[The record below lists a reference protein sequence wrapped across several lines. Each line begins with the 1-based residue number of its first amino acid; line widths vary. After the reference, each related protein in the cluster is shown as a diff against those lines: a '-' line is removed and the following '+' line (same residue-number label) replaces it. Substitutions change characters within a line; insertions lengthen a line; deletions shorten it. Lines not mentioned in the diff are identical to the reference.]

1 MKQHWAEEMVE
12 QQCSSV
18 TAMADFL
25 CSSWMWATAGRRV
38 SFGDM
43 TLQLKQ
49 PLKGMT
55 AGTCLLV
62 AFSIAG
68 ATGFQL
74 EEGLAIYSRRP

>member
-1 MKQHWAEEMVE
+1 MLVKGIAVKQHWAEERVE
-12 QQCSSV
+12 QRCSST

-38 SFGDM
+38 SFGDV

-49 PLKGMT
+49 SPKGVT
-55 AGTCLLV
+55 ADSCLLV

-68 ATGFQL
+68 ATGF
-74 EEGLAIYSRRP
+74 